1 MRSTVPYDPRASHAP
16 ESSLAG
22 QLGRRILGLVG
33 RAEGLLATLGGAV
46 LSIRTPGVAAR
57 RVVRRVLLAQILYTG
72 FQAVGLVSAIGAL
85 LGATIVIQTELVVPS
100 ADSALIGKVLVA
112 VVLREL
118 APLLTAIVVAGRS
131 GTAIATELGNMQ
143 VNREIHALSS
153 LGIDPA
159 RFIVLPRLVSA
170 AVSVVVLMVYFTA
183 VALVVTAGFGLALSS
198 AGSEAL
204 LGGVRAALTPYDLGL
219 FLAKGLGLGTLVG
232 WLSCHYG
239 LGVKSSPTEV
249 PQMASRAVVM
259 SLFGSVAFNT
269 FVTAVFYWTVG
280 PSLR

>member
-1 MRSTVPYDPRASHAP
+1 MRSTVPFDPRASRAP

-22 QLGRRILGLVG
+22 QLGRRLIDFVKRG
-33 RAEGLLATLGGAV
+33 EGLLATLGAAV
-46 LSIRTPGVAAR
+46 LSIRTPGIAAR
-57 RVVRRVLLAQILYTG
+57 HVVRRVLVAQILYTG

-85 LGATIVIQTELVVPS
+85 LGATIVIQTELMVPS

-118 APLLTAIVVAGRS
+118 APLITAIVVAGRS

-143 VNREIHALSS
+143 VNREIHALSA

-183 VALVVTAGFGLALSS
+183 VALVSTAGLGLAVAS
-198 AGSEAL
+198 AGSESL
-204 LGGVRAALTPYDLGL
+204 LAGVRAALTPYDLGL
-219 FLAKGLGLGTLVG
+219 FLVKGLGLGTLVG

-269 FVTAVFYWTVG
+269 LVTAVYYFTVG
-280 PSLR
+280 PPLR

>member
-1 MRSTVPYDPRASHAP
+1 MRSTVPFDPRASRAP

-22 QLGRRILGLVG
+22 QLGRQVIDTVR

-46 LSIRTPGVAAR
+46 LSIRTPGIAAR
-57 RVVRRVLLAQILYTG
+57 RVVRRVLLTQILYTG

-85 LGATIVIQTELVVPS
+85 LGATIVIQTELMVPS

-183 VALVVTAGFGLALSS
+183 VALVSTAGLGLAVAS

-204 LGGVRAALTPYDLGL
+204 LAGIRAALTPYDLGL

-269 FVTAVFYWTVG
+269 LITAVYYFTVG
-280 PSLR
+280 PPLR